1 MSRIRSLRAISIA
14 TLLLA
19 AAAPVAT
26 QPSAKRPLAAGD
38 IDAIAQLLMLEDT
51 RRFDEPTVA
60 RLLASTHPEVRRRA
74 VLAVA
79 RIINPSS
86 RAYLA
91 RLRSETDPEIL
102 ATVVLAAGQHKDA
115 DSVAWLGGLL
125 SSPKTPPTVTREA
138 ARSLGKIRTPEAR
151 AALAAFLSAPPVT
164 TMPAEIIG
172 EALLS
177 IGRFTGRD
185 DLVPIARWATSPD
198 VEIRWR
204 AAWALFRPRDPGALQ
219 YLMTLA
225 EDASPEVRFWA
236 VRGLAPAVVAE
247 AGGDLA
253 KTSAILRRGVT
264 HTDRRVRTESLRT
277 LALYDDDESF
287 RVVLGAPESP
297 DMWLAVSAAEALG
310 RHKSR
315 TDVVTPALVAAA
327 AAGKPLALRLAALT
341 PLTTLSPAAAVDLA
355 AALARE
361 RSTVARTSAVQ
372 ALQRLGDLGR
382 ARLDALSADPA
393 MKDLVAAAGGQR
405 GRGPAEAP
413 KRVDADY
420 RRIAERWIVPN
431 YNGAAKPRA
440 VLTTPR
446 GEIEVE
452 LHAGEAPLGLA
463 SFVHA
468 VEAGDIVGTEFGRV
482 VPDFVA
488 QQRPIRNALTLR
500 DEVSRLGLTRGN
512 LSWASSGLDTGRPG
526 YTLGITPQPHNEGDF
541 TALGRIVRGMDVLE
555 RLELGDAV
563 TMVTMK

>member
-1 MSRIRSLRAISIA
+1 MPRIRSLLAVSIA

-60 RLLASTHPEVRRRA
+60 RLLESTHPEVRRRA

-91 RLRSETDPEIL
+91 RLRSETDPEML

-125 SSPKTPPTVTREA
+125 SSPQTPPAVAREA

-151 AALAAFLSAPPVT
+151 AALATFLSAAPVAKT
-164 TMPAEIIG
+164 PAEIIG

-185 DLVPIARWATSPD
+185 SLEPITRWATSPD

-204 AAWALFRPRDPGALQ
+204 AAWALFRPRDPGALP

-236 VRGLAPAVVAE
+236 VRGLAPAVVTE

-253 KTSAILRRGVT
+253 KTSAMLRRGVT
-264 HTDRRVRTESLRT
+264 HTDRRVRTESLRA

-287 RVVLGAPESP
+287 RVVLDALESP
-297 DMWLAVSAAEALG
+297 DTWLAVSAAEALG

-315 TDVVTPALVAAA
+315 IDVVTPKLVAAA
-327 AAGKPLALRLAALT
+327 AAGKPLALRLTALT
-341 PLTTLSPAAAVDLA
+341 PLTTLAPAAAVDVA
-355 AALARE
+355 AALVRE
-361 RSTVARTSAVQ
+361 RSTVARTSAIQ

-382 ARLDALSADPA
+382 AQLDALSADPA
-393 MKDLVAAAGGQR
+393 TKDLVAAAGGQR
-405 GRGPAEAP
+405 GRGQAEAP
-413 KRVDADY
+413 KRMDADY
-420 RRIAERWIVPN
+420 RRIAEQWIVPD

-452 LHAGEAPLGLA
+452 LHAGDAPLGLA
-463 SFVHA
+463 YFVQA
-468 VEAGDIVGTEFGRV
+468 VETGDIVGTEFGRV

-541 TALGRIVRGMDVLE
+541 TALGRVVRGMDVLE

-563 TMVTMK
+563 TIATMK